1 MKTLFNSNKKEF
13 FKKLCSAKAIGFDLD
28 FTLVR
33 YKRFLHSR
41 LLFDCFSKYL
51 VEKKNYSK
59 QLLSQTFSP
68 EFCVKGVVLDTKN
81 GNLIKL
87 NQNKQ
92 IVQAIHGNTN
102 LNLTQLVE
110 TYGPTRELTGFDGSK
125 TEKYWTV
132 STYFELAAGCLYNRL
147 VSMNDKEDF
156 HNKRKTIDIIR
167 DLKEAISENFFSE
180 FTGSYY
186 PSFRDNTSQ
195 YIHDNSESLVE
206 LLEYFKKRD
215 KKLFVLSN
223 SLPHYATEILDSLIG
238 KHWKD
243 YFEVVMCK
251 SLKPKFFHPTNSQSF
266 QNYFDPNMTKSKLF
280 KGATTRFGNA
290 KELMEFLKIKKGEDV
305 VFFGD
310 HPISDIRD
318 SKTLCNWTTVQ
329 VEEELD
335 PEANEKNER
344 YSHFR
349 NGREKL
355 WGKYLT
361 CGDELSY
368 WGSQISKYSDY
379 QIPSIAHF
387 VKILNQNN
395 NNSLL

>member
-1 MKTLFNSNKKEF
+1 MQNLFNSNKQDF
-13 FKKLCSAKAIGFDLD
+13 FRKLWRSKAIGFDLD

-33 YKRFLHSR
+33 YKRLLHSR
-41 LLFDCFSKYL
+41 LIFDCFSKYL

-59 QLLSQTFSP
+59 RLLSQTFSP
-68 EFCVKGVVLDTKN
+68 EFCVKGVVLDIKN

-92 IVQAIHGNTN
+92 IVQAIHGNTH

-110 TYGPTRELTGFDGSK
+110 TYGPTRELTDYNGSK
-125 TEKYWTV
+125 TDKYWNV

-156 HNKRKTIDIIR
+156 YNKRKTIDIFR
-167 DLKEAISENFFSE
+167 DLNEAISENFHDE
-180 FTGSYY
+180 FKGSYY
-186 PSFRDNTSQ
+186 PTFRDNTSQ
-195 YIHDNSESLVE
+195 YLHDNSESLVE
-206 LLEYFKKRD
+206 LLEYFKKLD

-223 SLPHYATEILDSLIG
+223 SLPHYTFEILDLLIG

-251 SLKPKFFHPTNSQSF
+251 SLKPKFFLPTNSQAF
-266 QNYFDPNMTKSKLF
+266 QDYFDPAEKKRKLF
-280 KGATTRFGNA
+280 RGATTKFGNVT
-290 KELMEFLKIKKGEDV
+290 ELMEFLKIQKGEDV

-310 HPISDIRD
+310 HPVSDIRD
-318 SKTLCNWTTVQ
+318 AKMLCNWTTVQ

-335 PEANEKNER
+335 PETNEKDER
-344 YSHFR
+344 YSNFR

-368 WGSQISKYSDY
+368 WGSQINKYSDY

-387 VKILNQNN
+387 VKILKENN
-395 NNSLL
+395 NNSFV